1 MDSQW
6 LKVLGLVLI
15 IEAMLPFISPKGYR
29 QAMMQM
35 AQTPDKT
42 LRSLALMA
50 LCVGVALIYFS
61 R

>member
-1 MDSQW
+1 MDGQW

-29 QAMMQM
+29 QAIMQM

-42 LRSLALMA
+42 LRGLALIA
-50 LCVGVALIYFS
+50 LCVGVALVYFS

>member
-1 MDSQW
+1 MDGQW

-35 AQTPDKT
+35 AQTPDKA
-42 LRSLALMA
+42 LRAVALVA
-50 LCVGVALIYFS
+50 LCVGAALVYFS